1 MLSPNGRSYMWDSS
15 ADGYTRGE
23 GFAAI
28 ILKTLSQAVADGDH
42 IECIIR
48 ETGVNS
54 DGRTP
59 GLSSHAVPVALCGSL
74 LLIIT
79 YVYRHHNAEL

>member
-1 MLSPNGRSYMWDSS
+1 MWDSS

-28 ILKTLSQAVADGDH
+28 ILKTLSQALGDGDH

-48 ETGVNS
+48 ETAVNS

-59 GLSSHAVPVALCGSL
+59 G
-74 LLIIT
+74 
-79 YVYRHHNAEL
+79 

>member
-1 MLSPNGRSYMWDSS
+1 MLSPNGRSYMWDKD

-23 GFAAI
+23 GFSAV
-28 ILKTLSQAVADGDH
+28 ILKTLKQAIVDGDH

-48 ETGVNS
+48 ETGVNQ

-59 GLSSHAVPVALCGSL
+59 GSWSACHDVSTRC
-74 LLIIT
+74 
-79 YVYRHHNAEL
+79 

>member
-1 MLSPNGRSYMWDSS
+1 MYVVLSNEQMFTIEANKYKLNMLSPNGRSYMWDSS
-15 ADGYTRGE
+15 ADGYVRGE
-23 GFAAI
+23 GFASV
-28 ILKTLSQAVADGDH
+28 ILKTLSRAIADGDH

-59 GLSSHAVPVALCGSL
+59 GWFVTL
-74 LLIIT
+74 L
-79 YVYRHHNAEL
+79 V

>member
-1 MLSPNGRSYMWDSS
+1 MIRKLNMLSPNGRSYMWDSS

-28 ILKTLSQAVADGDH
+28 ILKTLSQALADGDH

-59 GLSSHAVPVALCGSL
+59 GSSAMPFL
-74 LLIIT
+74 LLLVLT
-79 YVYRHHNAEL
+79 VS

>member
-1 MLSPNGRSYMWDSS
+1 MWYSS
-15 ADGYTRGE
+15 SDGYTRGE

-54 DGRTP
+54 DGGRQVDFQFSICCHIMLTP
-59 GLSSHAVPVALCGSL
+59 P
-74 LLIIT
+74 
-79 YVYRHHNAEL
+79 

>member
-1 MLSPNGRSYMWDSS
+1 MWDS
-15 ADGYTRGE
+15 AGDGYTRGE

-28 ILKTLSQAVADGDH
+28 ILKTLSQALADGDH

-59 GLSSHAVPVALCGSL
+59 G
-74 LLIIT
+74 
-79 YVYRHHNAEL
+79 

>member
-1 MLSPNGRSYMWDSS
+1 MLSPNGRSYMWDAT

-23 GFAAI
+23 GFSVV
-28 ILKTLSQAVADGDH
+28 ILKTLTQALADQDH

-59 GLSSHAVPVALCGSL
+59 GIFGHCLFSDRSSQ
-74 LLIIT
+74 
-79 YVYRHHNAEL
+79 